1 MKAKFFRRA
10 LSCVISVAILGSVQA
25 NTNAGQTHLAIE
37 ESKQL
42 QDHTAQ
48 SMRVSLNRA
57 IKQHGDNA
65 FSVQQIKLALSDT
78 LIDNGD
84 INSAWPLLKDVVTVS
99 TQQDDMIKLRIAA
112 NQSLYRITQF
122 VSDSVDPHKVKHQRN
137 AALNLAADLR
147 KIAQQDTAYAA
158 EQHYVLMHNFNTAGP
173 IPMEL
178 NEVLKITR
186 NAETALIDQFGK
198 QDSRTVEAIFTNAKL
213 LQDKKRHEQAAEK
226 FSFVVQ
232 ALDNDEQKLSE
243 MSLAARSRL
252 VKSLDKLGRHK
263 QADSMVVEIAKL
275 LDSGKA
281 PQLLYGNR
289 HRLGENL
296 RTIQVS
302 TDGLTASSA
311 LSSPGISPK
320 YAHVF
325 VNFDIN
331 ERGFIENVQVSDR
344 SMGSVAFTKSIVDS
358 LHSWRYSPKLEDGEP
373 VRVVGHEASFTIDN
387 R

>member
-358 LHSWRYSPKLEDGEP
+358 LHSWRYSPKLEDGS
-373 VRVVGHEASFTIDN
+373 RS
-387 R
+387 RS